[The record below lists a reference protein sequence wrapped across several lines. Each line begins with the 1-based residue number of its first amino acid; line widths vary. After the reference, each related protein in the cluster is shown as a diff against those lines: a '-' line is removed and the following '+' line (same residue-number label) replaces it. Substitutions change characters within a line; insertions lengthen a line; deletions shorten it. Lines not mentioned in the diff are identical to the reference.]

1 MRPLL
6 YILAQVTVDKN
17 ELDIP
22 TTELTSNNVA
32 SALRL
37 VFGVAGAIAVLI
49 ITIAAFQYVLSQ
61 GDPQATAKAKNTIIY
76 ALIGLVI
83 CLTAFSIVTFVVGR
97 L

>member
-6 YILAQVTVDKN
+6 HILAQVTVDKN
-17 ELDIP
+17 ELNIP